1 MPRRRY
7 EPGVVTTLVAGIDA
21 GATSM
26 TITSATRWPTG
37 AGNPFWV
44 TIDPGTASEER
55 VLCTSVVGQVV
66 TISQRGADGTT
77 ATSHAAGATLWPSWS
92 ATDANEA
99 NEHLNVST
107 PVHSISNITN
117 LQTAL
122 DGKAATTHNH
132 DSAYAPVSH
141 THAFVSQTN
150 GTVTT
155 ASTSSTVVRNIT
167 VSTSTP
173 SGGADGDVWLRFT

>member
-1 MPRRRY
+1 MARRRY

-21 GATSM
+21 SALSM

-37 AGNPFWV
+37 AGDPFWV

-66 TISQRGADGTT
+66 TISARGADGTVAT
-77 ATSHAAGATLWPSWS
+77 AHSAGATLWPSWS
-92 ATDANEA
+92 ATDADEA
-99 NEHLNVST
+99 NEHLNVNT
-107 PVHSISNITN
+107 PVHAISNITN
-117 LQTAL
+117 LQTTL
-122 DGKAATTHNH
+122 DGKAATSHNH
-132 DSAYAPVSH
+132 DATYAATAH
-141 THAFVSQTN
+141 THAYVEKTN

-173 SGGADGDVWLRFT
+173 SGGADGDVWLRYT